1 MHILDKITSNFK
13 NNKSLYIGEKIT
25 ISEHMIQSAMLAE
38 KDNQS
43 KEVILACLFHDI
55 GHLLQI
61 ENDSGN
67 MSKYGVK
74 NHEKITKKFLL
85 DNNIPEPIPSLAENH
100 VKAKKYKTFKNPN
113 YFNKLSN
120 ASKQTLIF
128 QGGPMTEQEAIEFE
142 RDELFSESLRL
153 REYDDEAK
161 EIGVE
166 LRGLGYYKEMLRNYL
181 NEREI

>member
-1 MHILDKITSNFK
+1 MIEDIFDYYVKYGQSD
-13 NNKSLYIGEKIT
+13 YIGEDVSQ
-25 ISEHMIQSAMLAE
+25 ISHMIQAAMLAE
-38 KDNQS
+38 KNN
-43 KEVILACLFHDI
+43 EPTHLILACLFHDI

-61 ENDSGN
+61 ENDSEN

-128 QGGPMTEQEAIEFE
+128 QGGPMTKQEAMEFE

-161 EIGVE
+161 ESGVE
-166 LRGLGYYKEMLRNYL
+166 LKELGYYKEMLRNYL

>member
-1 MHILDKITSNFK
+1 MIL
-13 NNKSLYIGEKIT
+13 
-25 ISEHMIQSAMLAE
+25 
-38 KDNQS
+38 
-43 KEVILACLFHDI
+43 ILACLFHDI

-61 ENDSGN
+61 ENDSEN
-67 MSKYGVK
+67 MSKYGVR

-128 QGGPMTEQEAIEFE
+128 QGGPMTEQEAIEF
-142 RDELFSESLRL
+142 FSNFVPGLNL
-153 REYDDEAK
+153 AK
-161 EIGVE
+161 GPIIQFCS
-166 LRGLGYYKEMLRNYL
+166 MTTPST
-181 NEREI
+181 